1 MLKSPMKR
9 VCHADPSATGPVNA
23 EHSDISAPSYFADFI
38 VNFKYGRMQ
47 VRNFAADLSAMRFI
61 YADIA
66 LRRADADFDYYV
78 FREIP
83 CNTSCAFVKLKSAA

>member
-1 MLKSPMKR
+1 
-9 VCHADPSATGPVNA
+9 
-23 EHSDISAPSYFADFI
+23 
-38 VNFKYGRMQ
+38 MQ

-66 LRRADADFDYYV
+66 LRRVNADFDYDI